1 MDALLLLL
9 RWMHIFG
16 VVLLVG
22 GLCFSRFALLPAL
35 ADTEEDSRE
44 KLQESIRRKWL
55 PWTIIGITLLLVS
68 GLANFLLFNSTVKAQ
83 GWGDGEWMKQTSY
96 HAIFGVKFLLALV
109 VFYFASGLV
118 GRGSGTAWIRSDR
131 ARWLGVTLGLAVAII
146 MLSGWLRNL
155 HTGPN
160 QSSVPELGVPLG
172 VDSAPN
178 DTAEQNRYKSTEAGS
193 AFREQDASEVL
204 MTQPTELSSMN
215 NLLAFPVRLI
225 SWIRKQKRRIDV
237 LQQKITKLQ
246 RLLTAE
252 KEQPDDPAEI
262 PRIEAELAKA
272 HAEMSSL
279 KSD

>member
-1 MDALLLLL
+1 MLILDTSHYLPLEISMDALLLLL

-22 GLCFSRFALLPAL
+22 GLCFTRFALLPAL

-55 PWTIIGITLLLVS
+55 PWVIIGITLLLVS
-68 GLANFLLFNSTVKAQ
+68 GLANFLLFNSTVKSQ
-83 GWGDGEWMKQTSY
+83 GWGDSEWMKQTSY
-96 HAIFGVKFLLALV
+96 NAIFGVKFLLALV

-146 MLSGWLRNL
+146 ILSGWLRNL

-160 QSSVPELGVPLG
+160 QSSGQELGVALG

-178 DTAEQNRYKSTEAGS
+178 DTAEENRYKSTEAGS
-193 AFREQDASEVL
+193 AFREQA
-204 MTQPTELSSMN
+204 TT
-215 NLLAFPVRLI
+215 
-225 SWIRKQKRRIDV
+225 DV
-237 LQQKITKLQ
+237 
-246 RLLTAE
+246 
-252 KEQPDDPAEI
+252 PDESTDRNGVE
-262 PRIEAELAKA
+262 
-272 HAEMSSL
+272 
-279 KSD
+279 

>member
-44 KLQESIRRKWL
+44 KFQERIRRKWL
-55 PWTIIGITLLLVS
+55 PWVIIAITLLLVS
-68 GLANFLLFNSTVKAQ
+68 GLANFLLFNSAVKSQ

-96 HAIFGVKFLLALV
+96 HTIFGVKFLLALI

-146 MLSGWLRNL
+146 ILSGWLRNL

-160 QSSVPELGVPLG
+160 QASTAELGVALG
-172 VDSAPN
+172 VDSVPN
-178 DTAEQNRYKSTEAGS
+178 DTTEEDRYKSTEAGS
-193 AFREQDASEVL
+193 AFRE
-204 MTQPTELSSMN
+204 
-215 NLLAFPVRLI
+215 
-225 SWIRKQKRRIDV
+225 
-237 LQQKITKLQ
+237 
-246 RLLTAE
+246 
-252 KEQPDDPAEI
+252 
-262 PRIEAELAKA
+262 
-272 HAEMSSL
+272 
-279 KSD
+279 

>member
-1 MDALLLLL
+1 MLILDTSHYLPLEISMDALLLLL

-22 GLCFSRFALLPAL
+22 GLCFTRFALLPAL

-55 PWTIIGITLLLVS
+55 PWVIIGITLLLVS
-68 GLANFLLFNSTVKAQ
+68 GLANFLLFNSTVKSQ

-146 MLSGWLRNL
+146 ILSGWLRNL

-160 QSSVPELGVPLG
+160 QSSGPELGVALG
-172 VDSAPN
+172 VDYAPN
-178 DTAEQNRYKSTEAGS
+178 DTAEENRYKSTEAGS
-193 AFREQDASEVL
+193 AFREQA
-204 MTQPTELSSMN
+204 TT
-215 NLLAFPVRLI
+215 
-225 SWIRKQKRRIDV
+225 DV
-237 LQQKITKLQ
+237 
-246 RLLTAE
+246 
-252 KEQPDDPAEI
+252 PDESTN
-262 PRIEAELAKA
+262 RNGVE
-272 HAEMSSL
+272 
-279 KSD
+279 

>member
-44 KLQESIRRKWL
+44 KFQERIRRKWL
-55 PWTIIGITLLLVS
+55 PWVIIAITLLLVS
-68 GLANFLLFNSTVKAQ
+68 GLANFLLFNSAVKSQ

-96 HAIFGVKFLLALV
+96 HTIFGVKFLLALI

-131 ARWLGVTLGLAVAII
+131 ARWLGVTLGIAVAII
-146 MLSGWLRNL
+146 ILSGWLRNL

-160 QSSVPELGVPLG
+160 QSSGAELGVALG
-172 VDSAPN
+172 VDSVPN
-178 DTAEQNRYKSTEAGS
+178 DTTEEDRYKSTEAGS
-193 AFREQDASEVL
+193 AFREQATTDVPDESAD
-204 MTQPTELSSMN
+204 
-215 NLLAFPVRLI
+215 
-225 SWIRKQKRRIDV
+225 RIGV
-237 LQQKITKLQ
+237 
-246 RLLTAE
+246 E
-252 KEQPDDPAEI
+252 
-262 PRIEAELAKA
+262 
-272 HAEMSSL
+272 
-279 KSD
+279 

>member
-1 MDALLLLL
+1 MLILDTSHYLPLEISMDALLLLL

-22 GLCFSRFALLPAL
+22 GLCFTRFALLPAL

-55 PWTIIGITLLLVS
+55 PWVIIGITLLLVS

-83 GWGDGEWMKQTSY
+83 GWGGGEWMKQTSY

-146 MLSGWLRNL
+146 ILSGWLRNL

-160 QSSVPELGVPLG
+160 QSSGQELGVALG

-178 DTAEQNRYKSTEAGS
+178 DTAEENRYKSTEAGS
-193 AFREQDASEVL
+193 AFREQA
-204 MTQPTELSSMN
+204 TT
-215 NLLAFPVRLI
+215 
-225 SWIRKQKRRIDV
+225 DV
-237 LQQKITKLQ
+237 
-246 RLLTAE
+246 
-252 KEQPDDPAEI
+252 PDESTDRNGVE
-262 PRIEAELAKA
+262 
-272 HAEMSSL
+272 
-279 KSD
+279 

>member
-1 MDALLLLL
+1 MLILDTSHYLPLEISMDALLLLL

-22 GLCFSRFALLPAL
+22 GLCFTRFALLPAL

-55 PWTIIGITLLLVS
+55 PWVIIGITLLLVS
-68 GLANFLLFNSTVKAQ
+68 GLANFLLFNSTVKSQ

-131 ARWLGVTLGLAVAII
+131 ARWLGVTIGLAVAII
-146 MLSGWLRNL
+146 ILSGWLRNL

-160 QSSVPELGVPLG
+160 QSSGQELGVALG

-178 DTAEQNRYKSTEAGS
+178 DTAEENRYKSTEAGS
-193 AFREQDASEVL
+193 AFREQA
-204 MTQPTELSSMN
+204 TT
-215 NLLAFPVRLI
+215 
-225 SWIRKQKRRIDV
+225 DV
-237 LQQKITKLQ
+237 
-246 RLLTAE
+246 
-252 KEQPDDPAEI
+252 PDESTDRNGVE
-262 PRIEAELAKA
+262 
-272 HAEMSSL
+272 
-279 KSD
+279 

>member
-1 MDALLLLL
+1 MLILDTSHYLPLEISMDALLLLL

-22 GLCFSRFALLPAL
+22 GLCFTRFALLPAL

-55 PWTIIGITLLLVS
+55 PWVIIGITLLLVS
-68 GLANFLLFNSTVKAQ
+68 GLANFLLFNSTVKSQ

-146 MLSGWLRNL
+146 ILSGWLRNL

-160 QSSVPELGVPLG
+160 QSSGQELGVALG
-172 VDSAPN
+172 VDSAPH
-178 DTAEQNRYKSTEAGS
+178 DTAEENRYKSTEAGS
-193 AFREQDASEVL
+193 AFREQA
-204 MTQPTELSSMN
+204 TT
-215 NLLAFPVRLI
+215 
-225 SWIRKQKRRIDV
+225 DV
-237 LQQKITKLQ
+237 
-246 RLLTAE
+246 
-252 KEQPDDPAEI
+252 PDESTDRNGVE
-262 PRIEAELAKA
+262 
-272 HAEMSSL
+272 
-279 KSD
+279 

>member
-1 MDALLLLL
+1 MLILDTSHYLPLEISMDALLLLL

-22 GLCFSRFALLPAL
+22 GLCFTRFALLPAL

-55 PWTIIGITLLLVS
+55 PWVIIGITLLLVS
-68 GLANFLLFNSTVKAQ
+68 GLANFLLFNSTVKSQ

-96 HAIFGVKFLLALV
+96 HTIFGVKFLLALI

-146 MLSGWLRNL
+146 ILSGWLRNL

-160 QSSVPELGVPLG
+160 QSSGQELGVALG

-178 DTAEQNRYKSTEAGS
+178 DTAEENRYKSTEAGS
-193 AFREQDASEVL
+193 AFREQA
-204 MTQPTELSSMN
+204 TT
-215 NLLAFPVRLI
+215 
-225 SWIRKQKRRIDV
+225 DV
-237 LQQKITKLQ
+237 
-246 RLLTAE
+246 
-252 KEQPDDPAEI
+252 PDESTDRNGVE
-262 PRIEAELAKA
+262 
-272 HAEMSSL
+272 
-279 KSD
+279 

>member
-16 VVLLVG
+16 VILLVG

-160 QSSVPELGVPLG
+160 KSSGPELGIPLG
-172 VDSAPN
+172 IDPAPN
-178 DTAEQNRYKSTEAGS
+178 DTAEENRYRSTEAGS
-193 AFREQDASEVL
+193 AFREPDTTASPDESSDA
-204 MTQPTELSSMN
+204 TELN
-215 NLLAFPVRLI
+215 
-225 SWIRKQKRRIDV
+225 K
-237 LQQKITKLQ
+237 
-246 RLLTAE
+246 
-252 KEQPDDPAEI
+252 
-262 PRIEAELAKA
+262 
-272 HAEMSSL
+272 
-279 KSD
+279 

>member
-1 MDALLLLL
+1 MLILDTSHYLPLEISIDALLLLL

-22 GLCFSRFALLPAL
+22 GLCFTRFALLPAL

-55 PWTIIGITLLLVS
+55 PWVIIGITLLLVS
-68 GLANFLLFNSTVKAQ
+68 GLANFLLFNSTVKSQ

-146 MLSGWLRNL
+146 ILSGWLRNL

-160 QSSVPELGVPLG
+160 QSSGQELGVALG

-178 DTAEQNRYKSTEAGS
+178 DTAEENRYKSTEAGS
-193 AFREQDASEVL
+193 AFREQA
-204 MTQPTELSSMN
+204 TT
-215 NLLAFPVRLI
+215 
-225 SWIRKQKRRIDV
+225 DV
-237 LQQKITKLQ
+237 
-246 RLLTAE
+246 
-252 KEQPDDPAEI
+252 PDESTDRNGVE
-262 PRIEAELAKA
+262 
-272 HAEMSSL
+272 
-279 KSD
+279 

>member
-9 RWMHIFG
+9 RWMHILG
-16 VVLLVG
+16 VVVLVG

-44 KLQESIRRKWL
+44 KLQERIRRKWL
-55 PWTIIGITLLLVS
+55 PWVIIAITFLLVS
-68 GLANFLLFNSTVKAQ
+68 GLTNFLLFNSTVKSQ

-96 HAIFGVKFLLALV
+96 HAIFGIKFLLALV

-160 QSSVPELGVPLG
+160 QSSGSELGVAL
-172 VDSAPN
+172 SAESVPN
-178 DTAEQNRYKSTEAGS
+178 DAAEPDRYQGPEAGS
-193 AFREQDASEVL
+193 AFREQVTTDVPDES
-204 MTQPTELSSMN
+204 TEATGLN
-215 NLLAFPVRLI
+215 
-225 SWIRKQKRRIDV
+225 K
-237 LQQKITKLQ
+237 
-246 RLLTAE
+246 
-252 KEQPDDPAEI
+252 
-262 PRIEAELAKA
+262 
-272 HAEMSSL
+272 
-279 KSD
+279 

>member
-1 MDALLLLL
+1 MLETSSPYLPLEFPMDALLLLL

-16 VVLLVG
+16 VVILVG
-22 GLCFSRFALLPAL
+22 GLFFSRFALLPAL

-44 KLQESIRRKWL
+44 KLQERIRRKWL
-55 PWTIIGITLLLVS
+55 PWVIIAITFLLVS
-68 GLANFLLFNSTVKAQ
+68 GLTNFLLFNSTVKSQ

-160 QSSVPELGVPLG
+160 QSSGSELGVAL
-172 VDSAPN
+172 SAESVPN
-178 DTAEQNRYKSTEAGS
+178 DAAEPDRYQGPEAGS
-193 AFREQDASEVL
+193 AFREQVTTDVPDES
-204 MTQPTELSSMN
+204 TEATGLN
-215 NLLAFPVRLI
+215 
-225 SWIRKQKRRIDV
+225 K
-237 LQQKITKLQ
+237 
-246 RLLTAE
+246 
-252 KEQPDDPAEI
+252 
-262 PRIEAELAKA
+262 
-272 HAEMSSL
+272 
-279 KSD
+279 

>member
-1 MDALLLLL
+1 MLILDTSHYLPLEISMDALLLLL

-22 GLCFSRFALLPAL
+22 GLCFTRFALLPAL

-44 KLQESIRRKWL
+44 KLQERIRRKWL
-55 PWTIIGITLLLVS
+55 PWVIIGITLLLVS
-68 GLANFLLFNSTVKAQ
+68 GLANFLLFNSTVKSQ

-146 MLSGWLRNL
+146 ILSGWLRNL

-160 QSSVPELGVPLG
+160 QSSGQELGVALG

-178 DTAEQNRYKSTEAGS
+178 DTAEENRYKSTEAGS
-193 AFREQDASEVL
+193 AFREQA
-204 MTQPTELSSMN
+204 TT
-215 NLLAFPVRLI
+215 
-225 SWIRKQKRRIDV
+225 DV
-237 LQQKITKLQ
+237 
-246 RLLTAE
+246 
-252 KEQPDDPAEI
+252 PDESTDRNGVE
-262 PRIEAELAKA
+262 
-272 HAEMSSL
+272 
-279 KSD
+279 

>member
-16 VVLLVG
+16 VVLLAG

-118 GRGSGTAWIRSDR
+118 GEVLVR
-131 ARWLGVTLGLAVAII
+131 LGYEAIVLAGLESLLGLPLHII

-204 MTQPTELSSMN
+204 NDPT
-215 NLLAFPVRLI
+215 
-225 SWIRKQKRRIDV
+225 D
-237 LQQKITKLQ
+237 
-246 RLLTAE
+246 
-252 KEQPDDPAEI
+252 
-262 PRIEAELAKA
+262 RIELNE
-272 HAEMSSL
+272 
-279 KSD
+279 

>member
-1 MDALLLLL
+1 MLILDTSHYLPLEISMDALLLLL

-22 GLCFSRFALLPAL
+22 GLCFTRFALLPAL

-55 PWTIIGITLLLVS
+55 PWVIIGITLLLVS
-68 GLANFLLFNSTVKAQ
+68 GLANFLLFNSTVKSQ
-83 GWGDGEWMKQTSY
+83 EWGNGEWMKQTSY

-146 MLSGWLRNL
+146 ILSGWLRNL

-160 QSSVPELGVPLG
+160 QSPGPELGVALG

-178 DTAEQNRYKSTEAGS
+178 DTAEENRYKSTEAGS
-193 AFREQDASEVL
+193 AFREQATTNV
-204 MTQPTELSSMN
+204 
-215 NLLAFPVRLI
+215 
-225 SWIRKQKRRIDV
+225 
-237 LQQKITKLQ
+237 
-246 RLLTAE
+246 
-252 KEQPDDPAEI
+252 PDESTDRNGVE
-262 PRIEAELAKA
+262 
-272 HAEMSSL
+272 
-279 KSD
+279 

>member
-1 MDALLLLL
+1 MLILDTSHYLPLEISMDALLLLL

-22 GLCFSRFALLPAL
+22 GLCFTRFALLPAL

-55 PWTIIGITLLLVS
+55 PWVIIGITLLLVS
-68 GLANFLLFNSTVKAQ
+68 GLANFLLFNSTVKSQ
-83 GWGDGEWMKQTSY
+83 GWGEGEWMTQTSY

-146 MLSGWLRNL
+146 ILSGWLRNL

-160 QSSVPELGVPLG
+160 QSSGQELGVALG

-178 DTAEQNRYKSTEAGS
+178 DTAEENRYKSTEAGS
-193 AFREQDASEVL
+193 AFREQA
-204 MTQPTELSSMN
+204 TT
-215 NLLAFPVRLI
+215 
-225 SWIRKQKRRIDV
+225 DV
-237 LQQKITKLQ
+237 
-246 RLLTAE
+246 
-252 KEQPDDPAEI
+252 PDESTDRNGVE
-262 PRIEAELAKA
+262 
-272 HAEMSSL
+272 
-279 KSD
+279 